1 MLGVQSVSSFLSYKY
16 EGAYRKGHS
25 CCGNHGVSAQSVP
38 NMTSDTLASET
49 KTSGAQGAVGDERR
63 EGCFLSSVIKEG
75 CMEGGTFDPGS

>member
-1 MLGVQSVSSFLSYKY
+1 MFSLFLVFSLINT
-16 EGAYRKGHS
+16 KGRIERAVLAMVIVA
-25 CCGNHGVSAQSVP
+25 CLPQSVP

>member
-1 MLGVQSVSSFLSYKY
+1 MFSLFLVFSLINT
-16 EGAYRKGHS
+16 KGRIERAVLAMVIVA
-25 CCGNHGVSAQSVP
+25 CLPQSVP

-49 KTSGAQGAVGDERR
+49 KTSGAQGAVGDEMR

>member
-1 MLGVQSVSSFLSYKY
+1 MFSLFLVFSLINT
-16 EGAYRKGHS
+16 KGRIERAVLAMVIVA
-25 CCGNHGVSAQSVP
+25 CLPQSVP

-49 KTSGAQGAVGDERR
+49 KTSGAQGAVVDERR